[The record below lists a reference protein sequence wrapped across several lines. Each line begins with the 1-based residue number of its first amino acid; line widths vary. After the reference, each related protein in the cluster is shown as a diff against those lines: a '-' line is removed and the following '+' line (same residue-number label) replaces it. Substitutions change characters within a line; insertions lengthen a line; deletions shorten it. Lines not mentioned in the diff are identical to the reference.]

1 MSIDTQR
8 PTVVEIDLA
17 ALRSNFHALRAV
29 ASHGEL
35 MVVVKADAYGHG
47 AVTVARTLIDEGCR
61 HFGVATLD
69 EARELREAGIPARV
83 YLQAGFFAEQAAE
96 IVALDLTP
104 FVFEACDDRAAGPCG
119 RICRTERFSDS
130 RKDR

>member
-1 MSIDTQR
+1 MSIETQR
-8 PTVVEIDLA
+8 PTVAEIDLG
-17 ALRSNFHALRAV
+17 ALRSNFRALRAV

-69 EARELREAGIPARV
+69 EARELREAGVRTRV
-83 YLQAGFFAEQAAE
+83 YLQAGFFAR
-96 IVALDLTP
+96 T
-104 FVFEACDDRAAGPCG
+104 G
-119 RICRTERFSDS
+119 R
-130 RKDR
+130 